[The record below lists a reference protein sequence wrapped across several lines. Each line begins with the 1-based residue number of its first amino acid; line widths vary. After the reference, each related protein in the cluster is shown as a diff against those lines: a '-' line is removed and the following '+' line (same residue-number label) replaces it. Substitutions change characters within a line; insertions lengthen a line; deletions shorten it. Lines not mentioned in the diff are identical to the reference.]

1 MLRWRIETD
10 TQAPKK
16 NRTAA
21 CASENRE
28 EQATR
33 VFPYYAA
40 LRAAQTSGLP

>member
-16 NRTAA
+16 SQPAA

-33 VFPYYAA
+33 VFPYCAA
-40 LRAAQTSGLP
+40 PRPAQTSGLP